1 MEMDWLE
8 VSVKVDNESGEAVAE
23 VLSRYAHQGVAIEA
37 GPEGWE
43 AGSVIVRA
51 YLPTGDHI
59 WCTKQR
65 IKEALGHLN
74 QIRRVPPPSFRTVAE
89 ADWAELWK
97 ERLTVL
103 HIGQRIVIQPS
114 WKLYESHPDEIV
126 IKLDPGMAF
135 GTGLH
140 PTTQLCLSALED
152 MVSPGMSVLDLG
164 AGSGILAI
172 AASKLQAANV
182 LAVDNDPV
190 AVKTAQENIQA
201 NDVSNV
207 TTLLG
212 SLVDLTEDYDLVVVN
227 ILSQV
232 IINMLND
239 GLAARIRPQGK
250 LVASGVIAEQ
260 AEDVIAAMEQQAL
273 TLVAQRRKEDWV
285 SLIAERA

>member
-1 MEMDWLE
+1 MDWLE
-8 VSVKVDNESGEAVAE
+8 VSVEVDNESGEAVAE

-43 AGSVIVRA
+43 SGSAIVRA
-51 YLPTGDHI
+51 YLPNGERA
-59 WCTKQR
+59 WSTKQH

-74 QIRRVPPPSFRTVAE
+74 QIRRVPPPSFRTVAD

-103 HIGQRIVIQPS
+103 HIGKRIVIQPS
-114 WKLYESHPDEIV
+114 WKSYDPHPDEIV

-140 PTTQLCLSALED
+140 PTTQLCLGALED
-152 MVSPGMSVLDLG
+152 IVSPGMSVLDIG

-172 AASKLQAANV
+172 AAAKLGAANV

-190 AVKTAQENIQA
+190 AVKASQENIHT
-201 NDVSNV
+201 NDVGNV
-207 TTLLG
+207 STLLG
-212 SLVDLTEDYDLVVVN
+212 SLADLADDYDLVVVN
-227 ILSQV
+227 ILSHV
-232 IINMLND
+232 IIDMLND

-250 LVASGVIAEQ
+250 IVAAGIISEQ
-260 AEDVIAAMEQQAL
+260 ADGVIAAMEQQAL
-273 TLVAQRRKEDWV
+273 SLVEQRRKEDWV
-285 SLIAERA
+285 GLIAKRA